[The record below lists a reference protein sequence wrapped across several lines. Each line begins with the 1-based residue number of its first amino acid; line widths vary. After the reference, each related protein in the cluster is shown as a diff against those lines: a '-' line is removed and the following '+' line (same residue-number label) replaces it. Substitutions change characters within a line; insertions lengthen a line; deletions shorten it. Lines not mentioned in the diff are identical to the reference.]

1 MRFLGLRESSSTNKK
16 IKDLKKMSISA
27 LSMQFLPPKF
37 DFDTVMSA
45 TRLFACAYV
54 PQAIDANFH
63 LVAHGGHVNE
73 KIAQMA
79 WDAVEHDKTIIKT
92 KQNNGRNNKSKQREE
107 FITAKQWSRNKQ
119 SKHRKCLFCAD
130 TESVDTFGRSHLYAT
145 VCLPNWFA
153 IEAVR
158 AACSLPSI
166 EMKW

>member
-27 LSMQFLPPKF
+27 LSMQFLPSKF

-54 PQAIDANFH
+54 PQTIDANFH

-79 WDAVEHDKTIIKT
+79 
-92 KQNNGRNNKSKQREE
+92 
-107 FITAKQWSRNKQ
+107 
-119 SKHRKCLFCAD
+119 
-130 TESVDTFGRSHLYAT
+130 
-145 VCLPNWFA
+145 
-153 IEAVR
+153 
-158 AACSLPSI
+158 
-166 EMKW
+166 